1 MILNFLVYYS
11 PKITAPKSIKFSS
24 IEINAFLQVQ
34 ISGISIKPV
43 SERIGNTDLISLF
56 SYGVNVIVIVVDKPA
71 DILPVG
77 VY

>member
-1 MILNFLVYYS
+1 LILNFLVYYS
-11 PKITAPKSIKFSS
+11 PKITAPKSIKLSS
-24 IEINAFLQVQ
+24 TEINAFLQVQ

-56 SYGVNVIVIVVDKPA
+56 SYGVNVIVIVVDRPA